1 MTKQEKTQ
9 ILNTYKFPY
18 KLQKALLPLCGD
30 DTQGLCLAFIGNEG
44 TNKRSYTNKIAE
56 FLYQIGLIDA
66 WKLDSASHK
75 YVKSDDK
82 NGTLCFRTSLIN
94 DTGFKERWLYE
105 IINIRY
111 HKERIE
117 ADKKRYNIEFR
128 AEAGEHI
135 GSNTLDLFCNEFKY
149 KYFILN
155 CNRKEFEYLKSLNSK
170 IAFIFSTVIP
180 FDDWTPD
187 EMLLECLNELPV
199 GILKTVTDDQKQD
212 ARDYFA
218 KCNGKLPFRNRELA
232 LYAASYMKQHG
243 KFVMPPAVTESRS
256 MEDLLAPLVGMDN
269 IKNNLYRLRDY
280 VTFQKQAADQGI
292 KLPGQHLHMIFT
304 GSPGTGKTTIARIVA
319 ECLYSVGLL
328 RENKVVEVERKD
340 LIAEYVGQTAPKT
353 EEVIQRAM
361 GGVLFIDEA
370 YTLAPEGRTND
381 YGAEAIATLITAME
395 NHADELVVIFAGY
408 DKEMA
413 RFADSNPGISSRIG
427 YTFHFEDYKPA
438 EIDQILKIKMK
449 DFTFT
454 SGANDQIV
462 QDIEFFSQAENFG
475 NGRFA
480 DRLAQEII
488 LKHARKKGK
497 ELTKIEKS
505 DIPTIEELSDIIF
518 SSQKYVLPEMLTEED
533 YRRTCYHEL
542 GHAIARYHLFGDAN
556 IMKITIT
563 PSANGTLGYVVH
575 KNNDT
580 RVSITRNKLE
590 KECICLYAGAAAE
603 EVFLG
608 ENNQSTGC
616 WCDLQKAQGL
626 LESSLFRGG
635 FSKTAGKLYIE
646 HSALN
651 DSNYKELVETSQNL
665 YEQSVAF
672 IRDNR
677 EIIEQISDALLA
689 AKTMTG
695 EEISGL
701 IAKKEKA
708 EKTKGSSEVVQPDK
722 Y

>member
-1 MTKQEKTQ
+1 MTKQEKIQ

-18 KLQKALLPLCGD
+18 KLQKALLPLCGE

-44 TNKRSYTNKIAE
+44 TNKRSYTNKIAD
-56 FLYQIGLIDA
+56 FLYKIGMIDVRKWDA
-66 WKLDSASHK
+66 ASHK

-82 NGTLCFRTSLIN
+82 NGTLCYRTSLIN
-94 DTGFKERWLYE
+94 DTSFQDRWLYE

-117 ADKKRYNIEFR
+117 ADKKRYNIESR
-128 AEAGEHI
+128 AEAGENI
-135 GSNTLDLFCNEFKY
+135 GANALDLFCNEFKY

-155 CNRKEFEYLKSLNSK
+155 CNKKEFEYLKSLNSK
-170 IAFIFSTVIP
+170 ITFIFSTVIP
-180 FDDWTPD
+180 FDDWVPD
-187 EMLLECLNELPV
+187 EMLLECLNELPA
-199 GILKTVTDDQKQD
+199 GILKTVTDEQKQE

-218 KCNGKLPFRNRELA
+218 KYNGKLPFRNRELA
-232 LYAASYMKQHG
+232 LYAANYIKQQG
-243 KFVMPPAVTESRS
+243 RFVMPPAVTESRS
-256 MEDLLAPLVGMDN
+256 MEELLAPLVGMDN
-269 IKNNLYRLRDY
+269 VKDNLYRLRDY
-280 VTFQKQAADQGI
+280 VTFQKKAADQGI
-292 KLPGQHLHMIFT
+292 KLPGQHLHMVFT

-328 RENKVVEVERKD
+328 RENKVIEVERKD

-353 EEVIQRAM
+353 EDVIQRAM

-370 YTLAPEGRTND
+370 YSLAPEGKTND

-408 DKEMA
+408 DREMA
-413 RFADSNPGISSRIG
+413 RFVDSNPGISSRIG
-427 YTFHFEDYKPA
+427 YTFHFDDYKPD

-454 SGANDQIV
+454 RGANDQIM
-462 QDIEFFSQAENFG
+462 QDIEFFSKAENFG

-488 LKHARKKGK
+488 LKHARNKEK
-497 ELTKIEKS
+497 ELTKIDKS

-518 SSQKYVLPEMLTEED
+518 SAQRYVLPEMLTEED

-556 IMKITIT
+556 IMKITIA

-580 RVSITRNKLE
+580 RVSMTRNKLE

-608 ENNQSTGC
+608 KENQSTGC
-616 WCDLQKAQGL
+616 WSDLQKAQGL

-651 DSNYKELVETSQNL
+651 DANYQELAETSQNL

-677 EIIEQISDALLA
+677 DIIEQVSDALLA

-695 EEISGL
+695 EEISRL
-701 IAKKEKA
+701 IAKKEFG
-708 EKTKGSSEVVQPDK
+708 EPI
-722 Y
+722 